1 MFCRWFRRNLLIYGW
16 RSRNKRQLSKLK
28 GSHMEL
34 PTHQVTCQVVSKYFT
49 LQTKIGVS
57 TIILQT
63 RCLFHPSQTGFKHG
77 FAVFCPLGKIH
88 KKKQVDK
95 KNAMYLKPY
104 SWYSKPSQPHGP
116 CIGKTQSCPRPRLR
130 FLSASVAIQSLPT
143 NHWGRSLFQETLV
156 LTEEKIVNQKWPK
169 KTEFWFFFLHILN
182 GRMAT
187 LPQAL
192 PRSFRDL
199 HFCFRESK
207 FKTAAS
213 ASFRGVDFFRIFLEV
228 LPRSHGELPRK
239 LYLGVAWKCVICILG
254 WVNVGEPFFM
264 ILSSIQMGS
273 GSFSASAWKVCFRKA
288 SAKLPQRIWTHLPKN
303 ILRPLP
309 ACVYHG
315 SCN

>member
-1 MFCRWFRRNLLIYGW
+1 
-16 RSRNKRQLSKLK
+16 
-28 GSHMEL
+28 
-34 PTHQVTCQVVSKYFT
+34 
-49 LQTKIGVS
+49 
-57 TIILQT
+57 
-63 RCLFHPSQTGFKHG
+63 
-77 FAVFCPLGKIH
+77 
-88 KKKQVDK
+88 
-95 KNAMYLKPY
+95 
-104 SWYSKPSQPHGP
+104 
-116 CIGKTQSCPRPRLR
+116 
-130 FLSASVAIQSLPT
+130 
-143 NHWGRSLFQETLV
+143 
-156 LTEEKIVNQKWPK
+156 
-169 KTEFWFFFLHILN
+169 
-182 GRMAT
+182 MAT

-239 LYLGVAWKCVICILG
+239 LYLGVEWKCVICILG
-254 WVNVGEPFFM
+254 WVNMGEPFFM

-288 SAKLPQRIWTHLPKN
+288 SAKNMNTFTKN

-315 SCN
+315 SCKTITSYKAQYMSIYDIFTCCS